1 MPFHSFARRLVRGL
15 SIIAI
20 AAAPALATAPANAD
34 AGFQRWIRDFRSV
47 ALNSGVSAAT
57 YDLAFRGVTDP
68 DPEVLRKANNQAE
81 FKAPIWQYI
90 DNQVNEDTVALGR
103 EMKRKYASLLSRIEQ
118 RFGVPG
124 EVVLSIWSIESQYG
138 EYLKKT
144 DRLHYAPQALATLA
158 YADRR
163 RAKFARGQLIAALKI
178 LQSGNIDRRHLA
190 SSWAGAMGH
199 TQFIPTSYL
208 AYAVDF
214 DGDGKKD
221 IWNSV
226 PDALATAANLLARNG
241 WETGRTWGYEV
252 VLPNTGKKFYGGWQS
267 LRDWERAGIRRTHGR
282 SFTINDKAELKV
294 PDGRNGPVF
303 LVVKNFEVLKRY
315 NNADKYALS
324 VALLSDRLAGYDD
337 LYADWNRPFKPL
349 NSNEKRELQ
358 KRLAHH
364 GLYEGAIDGKIGGG
378 TMGAITAYQA
388 RSGLTVNGFPSME
401 VLNSLR
407 R

>member
-1 MPFHSFARRLVRGL
+1 MPFRRFASRLARGL
-15 SIIAI
+15 SILAI
-20 AAAPALATAPANAD
+20 AAAPALASTPSQAD
-34 AGFQRWIRDFRSV
+34 AGFQRWIKDFRSV
-47 ALNSGVSAAT
+47 ALRNGIRAAT
-57 YDLAFRGVTDP
+57 YDHAFKGVKDP

-81 FKAPIWQYI
+81 FKAPVWQYI
-90 DNQVNEDTVALGR
+90 DNQVNEDTVAMGR
-103 EMKRKYASLLSRIEQ
+103 AMQRKYGSVLSRIEQ

-124 EVVLSIWSIESQYG
+124 EVVLAIWSIESQYG
-138 EYLKKT
+138 EYLKKK

-163 RAKFARGQLIAALKI
+163 RRKFARGQLIAALKI
-178 LQSGNIDRRHLA
+178 LQSGNIDRGHLA

-226 PDALATAANLLARNG
+226 PDALATAANLLKRNG

-252 VLPNTGKKFYGGWQS
+252 VLPSNGKKFYGGWQS
-267 LRDWERAGIRRTHGR
+267 LSAWEQSGVRRTHGR
-282 SFTINDKAELKV
+282 KFTINDKAELKV
-294 PDGRNGPVF
+294 PDGRSGPTF

-324 VALLSDRLAGYDD
+324 VALLSDRLAGYDE
-337 LYADWNRPFKPL
+337 LLADWNRPFEPL
-349 NSNEKRELQ
+349 NSKEKRELQ
-358 KRLAHH
+358 SHLARH
-364 GLYEGAIDGKIGGG
+364 GLYDGAIDGKIGGG
-378 TMGAITAYQA
+378 TMGAITAFQSRA
-388 RSGLTVNGFPSME
+388 GLTVNGFPSME
-401 VLNSLR
+401 VLNKLR